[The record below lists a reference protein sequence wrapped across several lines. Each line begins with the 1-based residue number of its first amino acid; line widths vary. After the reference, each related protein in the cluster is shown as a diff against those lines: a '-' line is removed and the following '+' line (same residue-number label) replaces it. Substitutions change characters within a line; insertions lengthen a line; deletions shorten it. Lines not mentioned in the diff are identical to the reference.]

1 MKVRNSSKAALAL
14 GVSILLG
21 AAPGS
26 VPADV
31 GGGKGY
37 PATPWRMSGPRDA
50 QEIEKAKAIA
60 AQYQT
65 LSMTPEAPAREG
77 ADVLRLR
84 RVSLRVEPQRADD
97 GVGYALVGKSAS
109 GETVSLSFSE
119 IESFVVTSRKAATLS
134 LLVTVWPDIS
144 PQQLLARQPTYQ
156 QLVAGYRRT
165 VALEVSMR
173 SADGRALVFAE
184 KDEFGATL
192 PLEKL
197 AAGMPGTFYGEHPHM
212 AHPLRFWWAIPSVS
226 KDPEYP
232 YRMIP
237 AASRGNEPLS
247 GVAMTLADR

>member
-1 MKVRNSSKAALAL
+1 MKVRNSSKAALTL
-14 GVSILLG
+14 GVSILLCV
-21 AAPGS
+21 AP
-26 VPADV
+26 VPLPADV

-37 PATPWRMSGPRDA
+37 PATPWRMSAPRSVQD
-50 QEIEKAKAIA
+50 IEKAKAVA

-65 LSMTPEAPAREG
+65 LSMTTAAPSG
-77 ADVLRLR
+77 DDSDVLRLR
-84 RVSLRVEPQRADD
+84 RVSLRVEPPRADD

-109 GETVSLSFSE
+109 GETVSLLFSE

-134 LLVTVWPDIS
+134 LSVTVWPDIS
-144 PQQLLARQPTYQ
+144 PQQLLDRQPTYQ

-173 SADGRALVFAE
+173 SADGRPLVFAE
-184 KDEFGATL
+184 KGEFGATL

-197 AAGMPGTFYGEHPHM
+197 TAGTPGNFYGEHPHM
-212 AHPLRFWWAIPSVS
+212 THPLRFWWAIPSVS

-237 AASRGNEPLS
+237 AASRGNEPLAA
-247 GVAMTLADR
+247 VVVKLADR